1 MGSAA
6 LDALRARIRAIEG
19 GTVVRRRRAP
29 TGVEVFDTLLG
40 GLPEPGIVE
49 LSGAEGTGRFRV
61 AFALAS
67 AYGRMQR
74 RVAWIDPQSR
84 LYPPAAADHG
94 VDLASLLVVCP
105 SEDGTAP
112 WGWATEQILRSGC
125 FPLVVVDL
133 PEPAAGEGRRP
144 MAHGWA
150 RAVEHGRCT
159 ALVLT
164 RKPARELAADV
175 RLTVGGERL
184 VVVRDRTGMAGGE
197 GAMPP
202 WPKGASP
209 WGP

>member
-29 TGVEVFDTLLG
+29 TGVEVLDTLLG
-40 GLPEPGIVE
+40 GLPEPGMVE

-61 AFALAS
+61 AFALAA
-67 AYGRMQR
+67 AYGRAHR
-74 RVAWIDPQSR
+74 RVAWIDPHSR

-105 SEDGTAP
+105 PQD

-133 PEPAAGEGRRP
+133 PEPGPAESRRP
-144 MAHGWA
+144 VAHGWA

-164 RKPARELAADV
+164 RKPSRELAADV
-175 RLTVGGERL
+175 RVSVGGERL
-184 VVVRDRTGMAGGE
+184 VVVRDRTGLAGGE
-197 GAMPP
+197 GELPP

-209 WGP
+209 WGA